1 MKLNV
6 FFITVLALSIIGC
19 TTSPSSRYKHAQD
32 FEPDERSIAHLKEPI
47 PRYERP
53 TKQGN
58 PTQYTVWGKRYYVM
72 KSAQGFSQT
81 GLASWYGMKF
91 HGHKTSNGEIYN
103 VYKFSA
109 AHKNLPLPTYV
120 RVTRLDNNK
129 SVIVRVNDRGPF
141 HANRIIDLSY
151 AAAVRLGMHKQ
162 GTARVKIETV
172 TSAQPKPSITP
183 KPTAPSTHI
192 PTASKTSN
200 LNSYNPNH
208 RWVQVGAYRNL
219 HSAFSLKK
227 NWQTRIRP
235 HTFPVQVYESKS
247 HLGLYRIHIGPIQ
260 NGVQLNKFLTYLRQ
274 KHSVLYP
281 VVLKRSEITR

>member
-6 FFITVLALSIIGC
+6 IFIPILALSIIGC
-19 TTSPSSRYKHAQD
+19 TTSSSRYRHAKD
-32 FEPDERSIAHLKEPI
+32 FAPDEKSIAHLKEPI

-58 PTQYTVWGKRYYVM
+58 PSQYTVWGKRYYVM
-72 KSAQGFSQT
+72 KNAQNFSQT

-91 HGHKTSNGEIYN
+91 HGHKTSNGETYD

-109 AHKNLPLPTYV
+109 AHKNLPLPSYV

-151 AAAVRLGMHKQ
+151 AAAVRLGIHKQ
-162 GTARVKIETV
+162 GTARVRIETV
-172 TSAQPKPSITP
+172 TSAKPTITAKPSVPNAHPIAN
-183 KPTAPSTHI
+183 KIGSQ
-192 PTASKTSN
+192 
-200 LNSYNPNH
+200 NSYNPNQ
-208 RWVQVGAYRNL
+208 RWVQVGAYRNPN
-219 HSAFSLKK
+219 SAFALKRS
-227 NWQTRIRP
+227 WQTRIHP

-247 HLGLYRIHIGPIQ
+247 HLGLYRLHIGPIQ
-260 NGVQLNKFLTYLRQ
+260 NGAQLNAFLTYLRQ
-274 KHSVLYP
+274 KHGVLYP
-281 VVLKRSEITR
+281 VVLKRNEITR